1 VNSATHRT
9 GDLKRIESLLAI
21 AIARVARTGT
31 GGITRLTGDVLAGPG
46 TGSQAA
52 TVVRVN
58 GSTVPAG
65 GALTTGNVLQVTGA
79 AALGYA
85 PVNLAGGANFVTGVL
100 PAANQAS
107 QTMAGDVTGT
117 TGANTVVALQNRPL
131 SNAAPALADVI
142 AWNGA
147 GWAPA
152 VPASGGITQLT
163 GDVLA
168 GPGVGSQAG
177 TVVAVNGSTVPAGGA
192 LTTGNVLQV
201 TGAAALGYAAV
212 NLAGGANFVT
222 GVLPAANQASQTM
235 GGDVTGTTAASTVA
249 KVNGSTVP
257 AGGALTTGNVLQV
270 TGAAA
275 LGYAAVNLAG
285 GANFVTGVLPAANQ
299 ASQTMGGDVTGTTAA
314 STVAKVNGSTV
325 PAGGALTTGNVLQVT
340 GAAALGY
347 APVNLAGG
355 ANFVTGVLPAAN
367 QASQTMGGDVTGT
380 TAASTVAKVNG
391 STVPAGGALTTG
403 NVLQVTGAAALGYA
417 AVNLAGGAN
426 FVTGVLP
433 AANQASQAMGGDVT
447 GTTAASTVAKVNG
460 STVPAGGALT
470 TGNVLQVTG
479 AAALGYAAVNLAGG
493 AAHVTGVLPAAN
505 QASQTMGGDV
515 TGTTAASTVVAL
527 QGNAVSSSAPTTAY
541 PMIWSGS
548 AWGPGGNIDF
558 ANKYA
563 KNLQTATFDQELA
576 NGNSGAAFTINWTSA
591 QKQTI
596 TLNANC
602 TFTFTSPN
610 GPCNMVLRLVQDAVG
625 SRTVTWPATVKW
637 VGAAAPTLT
646 TSANAVDIVS
656 LYWNGTNYYASYGL
670 NFA

>member
-285 GANFVTGVLPAANQ
+285 GA
-299 ASQTMGGDVTGTTAA
+299 
-314 STVAKVNGSTV
+314 
-325 PAGGALTTGNVLQVT
+325 
-340 GAAALGY
+340 
-347 APVNLAGG
+347 
-355 ANFVTGVLPAAN
+355 
-367 QASQTMGGDVTGT
+367 
-380 TAASTVAKVNG
+380 
-391 STVPAGGALTTG
+391 
-403 NVLQVTGAAALGYA
+403 
-417 AVNLAGGAN
+417 
-426 FVTGVLP
+426 
-433 AANQASQAMGGDVT
+433 
-447 GTTAASTVAKVNG
+447 
-460 STVPAGGALT
+460 
-470 TGNVLQVTG
+470 
-479 AAALGYAAVNLAGG
+479 
-493 AAHVTGVLPAAN
+493 AHVTGVLPAAN